1 VQITD
6 VNPSDSIIASNDPE
20 QQEKIIKYN
29 DLVANAVI
37 FQNVVDLT
45 EVLQQ
50 LQSEGYLLRREDVA
64 CLSPYLTSHIKR
76 FGDYVNDDK
85 QRSVAERNEDVKPI
99 EDPDAIV
106 AIATELLGSPQWS
119 EIAAGL
125 AAQTGRRSSEL
136 LSTGHFEKKTE
147 WSVTFTG
154 ALKRRGELQTLSF
167 EIPTLASSDKVCQA
181 LERLREQLPD
191 AADLTPQQVNA
202 RYGQVVAK
210 VCDRAF
216 GDVVPAR
223 VGGDLYTHLFRAVY
237 ATIATFW
244 YCPPSVDPVEFRAA
258 IQGHYAVLDEENP
271 ELRRSLAASR
281 HYADFDIADAVIA
294 RHSGKRKGIK
304 LEESGVEPIEM
315 FREAY
320 LKTRS
325 LPPSRKHRSSIRVWR
340 EDHDALV
347 EILSHFEG
355 RTQPDKVSN
364 WIAWS
369 LKHLQQIAADEVL
382 ANDSGT
388 RDRTDTLI
396 DEIAS
401 DSLAD
406 KRNQVH
412 ITIDAIS
419 PEPRDS
425 SEIASD
431 TIGDLTDT
439 QLLTTETLPEPTS
452 ISNSDSQAL
461 PSRLEAKIESLIDVM
476 TKFVELQLA
485 QNGTSQSFSNQSGT
499 TIPASP
505 AQTQSD
511 RSFQQKVNT
520 TTDSVPAPEQQE
532 KPRRKYKMGADEAI
546 INRAI
551 DAIIAHNNN
560 TPLHDLKWAITI
572 NTLKALSASILYS
585 PLIDLIS
592 ILLRNYDE

>member
-1 VQITD
+1 
-6 VNPSDSIIASNDPE
+6 
-20 QQEKIIKYN
+20 
-29 DLVANAVI
+29 
-37 FQNVVDLT
+37 
-45 EVLQQ
+45 
-50 LQSEGYLLRREDVA
+50 
-64 CLSPYLTSHIKR
+64 
-76 FGDYVNDDK
+76 
-85 QRSVAERNEDVKPI
+85 
-99 EDPDAIV
+99 
-106 AIATELLGSPQWS
+106 
-119 EIAAGL
+119 
-125 AAQTGRRSSEL
+125 
-136 LSTGHFEKKTE
+136 
-147 WSVTFTG
+147 
-154 ALKRRGELQTLSF
+154 
-167 EIPTLASSDKVCQA
+167 
-181 LERLREQLPD
+181 
-191 AADLTPQQVNA
+191 
-202 RYGQVVAK
+202 
-210 VCDRAF
+210 
-216 GDVVPAR
+216 
-223 VGGDLYTHLFRAVY
+223 
-237 ATIATFW
+237 
-244 YCPPSVDPVEFRAA
+244 
-258 IQGHYAVLDEENP
+258 
-271 ELRRSLAASR
+271 
-281 HYADFDIADAVIA
+281 
-294 RHSGKRKGIK
+294 
-304 LEESGVEPIEM
+304 M